1 MNNDET
7 LFRDRNGNSISVSEI
22 LRDVYNSST
31 ETKDEISMLVT
42 QLSQTQYSAAEA
54 LALLPHINELI
65 TAKIKNNDILIKL
78 TNAITRGY
86 PKNNDV
92 KDTFLIPEEERLQL
106 LEAAKEYRDN
116 TREKG

>member
-86 PKNNDV
+86 PKNNDA